1 MPVLEI
7 SSLIPKRDTVDFGDG
22 QPVEIKSWSELHAL
36 DMGYLANL
44 QGKAQALIDA
54 ALEDGAGPEAQAD
67 RIAQLHEHLNATL
80 RYVMPDVQPETLEG
94 LELSVKQGILNW
106 WRNQGRQMLPE
117 DPNAEGQG

>member
-22 QPVEIKSWSELHAL
+22 QTVEIKNWSELHAL

-44 QGKAQALIDA
+44 QGKAQALIDE
-54 ALEDGAGPEAQAD
+54 ALEDGAGPEAQAE

-80 RYVMPDVQPETLEG
+80 RYVMPDVQPEMLDG
-94 LELSVKQGILNW
+94 LELSAKQGILNW
-106 WRNQGRQMLPE
+106 WRSQGRQAPAE
-117 DPNAEGQG
+117 VPNAEGQG